1 MHVAIL
7 TPVNARRIDRRI
19 LFCHDGEVMLR
30 SARTWVSI
38 EELDLLKSD
47 LALFVSREAKRRA
60 GLRHLDLRFGL
71 VEYFS
76 VATEDVT
83 LKSYQRDFAL
93 EYGIRVIAGPRNAS
107 ANGFIGGSIGA
118 SDFRNAP
125 AILKR
130 AIEVAYDR
138 AVAAARR
145 KLKTKAA
152 FAHLGKSILP
162 EVSLARI
169 PVIRDTLK
177 GDYEI
182 DPRTVSK
189 AEAEEYI
196 LDAAGDVKRR
206 FREIK
211 NSAMDM
217 FSFLER
223 QIFFSSEG
231 SVIDETRAFS
241 GGTVF
246 FTAQSG
252 NKLPA
257 DLYHHAG
264 NQLGWEALTRGK
276 NVYEKTFGGFAMM
289 IADEAVKLSR
299 ARPAPTTE
307 KPVTVVTDPDFNG
320 LLAHEIIGHPSEL
333 DRAMK
338 WETGYAGRSWFLK
351 SFSENMVGKQVASP
365 LVSAFSDPNL
375 TGAYGHYRYDDEG
388 TPASRVWHIKHGI
401 YKEFMNSRETA
412 AIWGAVPNGH
422 YNANSASA
430 IPLIRMSVSAIEAG
444 DSDPARIIKD
454 VERGF
459 YAVGHRIPSI
469 SESREHFRL
478 ASRLLYE
485 IRDGKLGELY
495 RDGSISGHSKDF
507 FMSVDAV
514 GNDFKIFPIPN
525 CGKGQPMQSKMVG
538 NGGPT
543 MRGRAR
549 IIGHRQK

>member
-1 MHVAIL
+1 M
-7 TPVNARRIDRRI
+7 ARG
-19 LFCHDGEVMLR
+19 FKH
-30 SARTWVSI
+30 WVSV
-38 EELDLLKSD
+38 EELDDLKDD
-47 LALFVSREAKRRA
+47 LAFLVSREAKRRP
-60 GLRHLDLRFGL
+60 GLRHLDLRL
-71 VEYFS
+71 EALEYFN

-83 LKSYQRDFAL
+83 LKSYRRDFAV
-93 EYGIRVIAGPRNAS
+93 EYGVRAIAGPANAS

-118 SDFRNAP
+118 SDFKHAP
-125 AILKR
+125 IIIRR

-138 AVAAARR
+138 AVAAAKR

-152 FAHLGKSILP
+152 FKHLGKSILH
-162 EVSLARI
+162 EVALARI

-177 GDYEI
+177 ADYEI

-189 AEAEEYI
+189 AEVEEYI
-196 LDAAGDVKRR
+196 LDAAGDVKKR

-211 NSAMDM
+211 NSAMDV

-223 QIFFSSEG
+223 QLFVSSEG
-231 SVIDETRAFS
+231 SVIDQTNAFS

-257 DLYHHAG
+257 DLYHHVG
-264 NQLGWEALTRGK
+264 NQIGWEALVEGK
-276 NVYEKTFGGFAMM
+276 NVYGKTFGTFAAM
-289 IADEAVKLSR
+289 IADEAVKLSK

-307 KPVTVVTDPDFNG
+307 KPVVVVTDPDFNG

-338 WETGYAGRSWFLK
+338 WETGYAGRSWFLR

-365 LVSAFSDPNL
+365 LLSAFSDPAL
-375 TGAYGHYRYDDEG
+375 KGAYGRYLYDDEG
-388 TPASRVWHIKHGI
+388 TPASRVWHMKHGM

-422 YNANSASA
+422 YKANSASA

-454 VERGF
+454 VERG
-459 YAVGHRIPSI
+459 YYVVGHRIPSI

-495 RDGSISGHSKDF
+495 RDGSISGHSRDF
-507 FMSVDAV
+507 FINVDAV

-543 MRGRAR
+543 MRSRAR
-549 IIGHRQK
+549 IVGHRQK